1 MSDFTSPTALPRFD
15 QPPPTDSGSTDPGST
30 GAPPSAQLRSR
41 VHDVLGGQG
50 FRPEVDSD
58 GDVAVRVE
66 GQMLFVRCFDTSPP
80 LIRVFGQW
88 AMGDDVPGD
97 AYTRLRAANAL
108 TGALNL
114 VKVTALDDWLVIA
127 VDLVVTE
134 TTPLDSLLT
143 ATLEA
148 VRSSVQTWHSTVVQ
162 LMQES
167 GESGRSGESG
177 QSGDS
182 PR

>member
-1 MSDFTSPTALPRFD
+1 MP
-15 QPPPTDSGSTDPGST
+15 TDPGST
-30 GAPPSAQLRSR
+30 TSERLRSR
-41 VHDVLGGQG
+41 VHDVLAGQG
-50 FRPEVDSD
+50 FRPEVDAD
-58 GDVAVRVE
+58 ADVAVRVE
-66 GQMLFVRCFDTSPP
+66 GQALFVRCFDTNPP

-148 VRSSVQTWHSTVVQ
+148 VRGSVQTWHSTVVQ
-162 LMQES
+162 LMGESAGSGS
-167 GESGRSGESG
+167 GEPGRSGESDDP
-177 QSGDS
+177 SI
-182 PR
+182 